1 MHNPSHGTPSKSTHI
16 ESALWTKKLASSAIN
31 AFDVFR
37 PSFEDPS
44 IFKEPPS
51 LVLICQPPS
60 PFFRKAVGGVT
71 TFLNTTEE
79 GAWYALSTD
88 RYPLLTSRV
97 RPAPWVAE
105 SYQAEGRN
113 ATKDDM
119 VGIHPI
125 ARTVEM
131 KIDNPSLPAPN
142 MPKLIEGGDWQ
153 NAHHGN
159 LIKESPLLLL
169 ALLGIF
175 ILAIWKRHALSS
187 VGFGRRDAMVENI
200 NIEPL
205 EITTD
210 KNPLPNGKIH
220 EVEKV
225 KSDVKSDVVEV
236 QENDEISPAQEKKPR
251 RKRGQRGG
259 KNIKKRVGFVEP
271 TTDVDEE
278 EPGDPGDRNGYVHVA
293 LPKEISK
300 DIPVNDQG
308 NHAIDGLVV
317 TDRLLGTTPAKQ
329 FNIQEAAVKALLSTK
344 EPGKESKLPSNACKL
359 KILKLQT
366 KKWIIYAKAT
376 NIPTLYAITPTNAA
390 TNSSI
395 LRSNYVP
402 QLWNKSSST
411 AIRNRTVISLAQIFK
426 NSTPSHKLRRDYN
439 SCIPSKSSIAI

>member
-1 MHNPSHGTPSKSTHI
+1 LTWDLTYSEWTPNMVDTHLTDQYHKVQDDFYLCPSSDGLVYMHNPSHGRPSKFAYK

-44 IFKEPPS
+44 VFKEPPS
-51 LVLICQPPS
+51 LVLIRQPPS
-60 PFFRKAVGGVT
+60 PFFRKAVDGVT

-105 SYQAEGRN
+105 SHQGEDRN
-113 ATKDDM
+113 ATKEDM

-131 KIDNPSLPAPN
+131 KIDNPGLPAPN

-153 NAHHGN
+153 NARHGN

-187 VGFGRRDAMVENI
+187 VGFGRRDAIVENI
-200 NIEPL
+200 DTEQL
-205 EITTD
+205 EITAE
-210 KNPLPNGKIH
+210 KNPVPNGKIH
-220 EVEKV
+220 EVEEV
-225 KSDVKSDVVEV
+225 KSNVVEV
-236 QENDEISPAQEKKPR
+236 QENDEASPAQDKKPR

-271 TTDVDEE
+271 TTDVDDE
-278 EPGDPGDRNGYVHVA
+278 EPGDPGNGNGYVHVS
-293 LPKEISK
+293 LPKEAPK

-308 NHAIDGLVV
+308 NRAIDGLVV
-317 TDRLLGTTPAKQ
+317 TEKLLGIAPAKQ
-329 FNIQEAAVKALLSTK
+329 FNIQEAAVKALLSTR
-344 EPGKESKLPSNACKL
+344 ESGKVSKLQSSACKL
-359 KILKLQT
+359 KILKLPT
-366 KKWIIYAKAT
+366 KKWIISAKAT
-376 NIPTLYAITPTNAA
+376 NIQTLYAITPTNAA
-390 TNSSI
+390 INSST
-395 LRSNYVP
+395 LPSNSAL
-402 QLWNKSSST
+402 QLWNK
-411 AIRNRTVISLAQIFK
+411 
-426 NSTPSHKLRRDYN
+426 
-439 SCIPSKSSIAI
+439 